1 MCSAGFASRRNR
13 FASAALAVAAGVAT
27 LLISP
32 TLQSQ
37 ATVSANK
44 LQFDVASVRENKTGE
59 TPYSNFPL
67 GPGPQFDAR
76 GGLLMARDQLLLQYI
91 VFAYKPDMFQI
102 KEFRVKLPDWAQ
114 NARFDIEARVDGNP
128 TKDNMRLMMQ
138 SLLAE
143 RFHLVA
149 HTVTHEDPVYAVVLA
164 KPGATG
170 PQLKPHPANDPTCA
184 AVVFPKAVAGAYAP
198 GCGASASIAPQ
209 MAGDTAVAGYNVTP
223 EAIATGIGGF
233 ANITDR
239 RFIDQT
245 GLTGTFDFKLEFAPE
260 PAVTAGPDAAP
271 DFVPVGP
278 SLADALKSQLGLKV
292 VSQKKQVEVI
302 EIDHLEKPTEN

>member
-1 MCSAGFASRRNR
+1 MYGAGPDLCRNKFAP
-13 FASAALAVAAGVAT
+13 AAIVVAAGVAI

-32 TLQSQ
+32 ALLSQS
-37 ATVSANK
+37 SDPANK
-44 LQFDVASVRENKTGE
+44 QQFEVVSVRENKTGE

-67 GPGPQFDAR
+67 GPGPQFDAK

-114 NARFDIEARVDGNP
+114 TARFDIEARTDGNP
-128 TKDNMRLMMQ
+128 TKDEMRLMMQ

-149 HTVTHEDPVYAVVLA
+149 HTVTHADPVYAVVLA

-170 PQLKPHPANDPTCA
+170 PQLKPHPANDPSCA

-209 MAGDTAVAGYNVTP
+209 MTGDTAIAGYNVAP
-223 EAIATGIGGF
+223 DAIATAIGGF

-245 GLTGTFDFKLEFAPE
+245 ELTGTFDFKIEFAPE
-260 PAVTAGPDAAP
+260 QAITAASEAAS
-271 DFVPVGP
+271 DLVPVGP
-278 SLADALKSQLGLKV
+278 SLADALKSQLGFKV

-302 EIDHLEKPTEN
+302 EIDHLEKPSEN

>member
-1 MCSAGFASRRNR
+1 VRIAAARTVL
-13 FASAALAVAAGVAT
+13 AAALLAPASLRAQPPAAV
-27 LLISP
+27 
-32 TLQSQ
+32 
-37 ATVSANK
+37 NK
-44 LQFDVASVRENKTGE
+44 PQFDVASVRENKTGE

-67 GPGPQFDAR
+67 GPGPQFDAK

-114 NARFDIEARVDGNP
+114 NARCDIEARADGNP
-128 TKDNMRLMMQ
+128 TKDDMRLMMQ

-149 HTVTHEDPVYAVVLA
+149 HTVSHEDPVYAVVLA
-164 KPGATG
+164 KPGVAG
-170 PQLKPHPANDPTCA
+170 PQLKPHPTNDPTCA
-184 AVVFPKAVAGAYAP
+184 SVVLPKAVAGAYAP
-198 GCGASASIAPQ
+198 ACGASASIAPQ
-209 MAGDTAVAGYNVTP
+209 MTGDSAVAGYNVTP
-223 EAIATGIGGF
+223 EAIATAIGGT

-239 RFIDQT
+239 RVIDQT
-245 GLTGTFDFKLEFAPE
+245 GLTGTFDYKLEFAPE
-260 PAVTAGPDAAP
+260 QPVTAGSDAAT

-278 SLADALKSQLGLKV
+278 LLAEALKSQLGLKM

>member
-1 MCSAGFASRRNR
+1 MQIAAGIAVL
-13 FASAALAVAAGVAT
+13 AAGAAALQAPAPLRAQT
-27 LLISP
+27 P
-32 TLQSQ
+32 T
-37 ATVSANK
+37 AANK
-44 LQFDVASVRENKTGE
+44 PQFDVASVRENKTGE

-67 GPGPQFDAR
+67 GPGPQFDAK

-102 KEFRVKLPDWAQ
+102 KEFRVKLPEWTQ
-114 NARFDIEARVDGNP
+114 TARFDIEARADGNP
-128 TKDNMRLMMQ
+128 TKDDMRLMMQ

-164 KPGATG
+164 KPRVTG
-170 PQLKPHPANDPTCA
+170 PQLKPHPANDPACA

-209 MAGDTAVAGYNVTP
+209 MTGDTAVAGYNVAP
-223 EAIATGIGGF
+223 DAIATAIGGS

-239 RFIDQT
+239 RVIDQT

-260 PAVTAGPDAAP
+260 QPVAAVPDAAP

-278 SLADALKSQLGLKV
+278 SLAEALKSQLGPKV

-302 EIDHLEKPTEN
+302 EIDHIEKPTEN